1 MKFKVSN
8 TLFIVGVFLLI
19 VGVLFNYNQVK
30 KSVESSLEK
39 ARRMK
44 KEKAEE
50 IKREKDIVIDREID
64 NEVIE
69 ILNINNTENGK

>member
-8 TLFIVGVFLLI
+8 TLFILGIVLFLVGF
-19 VGVLFNYNQVK
+19 LFNYSQVK

-44 KEKAEE
+44 KEKADERN
-50 IKREKDIVIDREID
+50 REKEDIIEQEID

-69 ILNINNTENGK
+69 ILNINEDGK

>member
-8 TLFIVGVFLLI
+8 TLFILGIVLFLVGF
-19 VGVLFNYNQVK
+19 LFNYSQVK
-30 KSVESSLEK
+30 KSVESSIEK

-44 KEKAEE
+44 KEKADERN
-50 IKREKDIVIDREID
+50 REKEDIIEQEID

-69 ILNINNTENGK
+69 ILNINEDGK